1 MRQVKYLAA
10 LLAAGLCLT
19 ACGPKETNDVYV
31 CGNTADG
38 HAFYAFNGQFTELGA
53 EYDASH
59 VSAMKVVDGDVYC
72 VGHVVSRRAV
82 NNGLRVQGSGFVQ
95 PEAKEQKQA
104 VLWKNG
110 TEVFRERSFDFSYFT
125 DFVFVNDT
133 AVYCV
138 GAYSGQP
145 KKEAEFQYSTDYNMV
160 QYSMAAK
167 WGIDLS
173 RRIPFIWGSLTDGNH
188 WGEACGACMDGDV
201 LHIVG
206 YDNGT
211 RGRTIGTLDHY
222 FSARHWQASK
232 ENPYL
237 VEEVFD
243 HSSQATAVFATKGG
257 LYILG
262 WNDDDL
268 QSSGGQ
274 DALYRQGEWVKTLPD
289 CYEVFLTCGFSCGTD
304 LYFCGYATEGSY
316 DIPCAV
322 YYKNGQKVKL
332 AGEGQNGK
340 SAIYAAC
347 TRGADVYMAGYMNDK
362 PGYWKNGKFVP
373 LQGKDGAELTG
384 IAVFSKT
391 NPKN

>member
-1 MRQVKYLAA
+1 MRRIRHCAA
-10 LLAAGLCLT
+10 LLAAGLGLA
-19 ACGPKETNDVYV
+19 ACSPKEANDVYV

-38 HAFYAFNGQFTELGA
+38 HAFYAFGDRFTELGA

-59 VSAMKVVDGDVYC
+59 VAAMKVVGGDVYC
-72 VGHVVSRRAV
+72 VGHVISRRPAD
-82 NNGLRVQGSGFVQ
+82 NGVRVQGSGFTQ
-95 PEAKEQKQA
+95 PEGKEWKQA

-125 DFVFVNDT
+125 DFVFMNDT

-145 KKEAEFQYSTDYNMV
+145 KKEAKFQYSMDHDVV
-160 QYSMAAK
+160 QYSVAAK

-173 RRIPFIWGSLTDGNH
+173 RRLPFVWGSLTDGNH
-188 WGEACGACMDGDV
+188 WGGACGAYMDGGV

-222 FSARHWQASK
+222 FSSRHWWFDQEGRYHA
-232 ENPYL
+232 ED
-237 VEEVFD
+237 VFD
-243 HSSQATAVFATKGG
+243 HSSQATAVFGARDD

-289 CYEVFLTCGFSCGTD
+289 CYETFLTCGCLCGAD
-304 LYFCGYATEGSY
+304 LYFCGYATEGPD

-322 YYKNGQKVKL
+322 YYKNGQKVEL
-332 AGEGQNGK
+332 TGGPQSGK
-340 SAIYAAC
+340 SAIHAVCAL
-347 TRGADVYMAGYMNDK
+347 GADVYMAGHMNGK
-362 PGYWKNGKFVP
+362 PGYWKNGEFVP
-373 LQGKDGAELTG
+373 LEGKDRAELTG
-384 IAVFSKT
+384 IAVFPKT
-391 NPKN
+391 NPEE